1 MESNLEQQTPK
12 LNVTNISS
20 AVFGKD
26 GPALGE
32 ESKIGKL
39 SRILRTT
46 RLKVNNLEKVI
57 VNQEKLINLTEEKT
71 NDNTKKNTINAEKI
85 TRLKNILQNQKSDVG
100 EKLPDS
106 TAEKEKAKL
115 NTTLEETNRILVEIQ
130 KQLAYDFAM
139 RAVEEKKEA
148 EDEKEATSKKIQE
161 RRNCTRKICKVS
173 C

>member
-46 RLKVNNLEKVI
+46 RLKVNNLEKVGYLG
-57 VNQEKLINLTEEKT
+57 KHL
-71 NDNTKKNTINAEKI
+71 
-85 TRLKNILQNQKSDVG
+85 
-100 EKLPDS
+100 
-106 TAEKEKAKL
+106 
-115 NTTLEETNRILVEIQ
+115 
-130 KQLAYDFAM
+130 Y
-139 RAVEEKKEA
+139 
-148 EDEKEATSKKIQE
+148 
-161 RRNCTRKICKVS
+161 
-173 C
+173 